1 LGHLRRSFD
10 DPVWAATASHTPK
23 ARALLSSNCCKTVKK
38 SGRISMDS
46 AIEAPGV
53 DDQLFPRCPLPA
65 TWLLLKKAIPCVAK
79 PSCMAL
85 RASSLVL
92 PTCEKLMKGSPMLTE
107 GCGN

>member
-1 LGHLRRSFD
+1 MITD
-10 DPVWAATASHTPK
+10 MAS
-23 ARALLSSNCCKTVKK
+23 
-38 SGRISMDS
+38 
-46 AIEAPGV
+46 EAPGSPH
-53 DDQLFPRCPLPA
+53 QLLPLWPLPA
-65 TWLLLKKAIPCVAK
+65 TWLLLKKTIPCVAK